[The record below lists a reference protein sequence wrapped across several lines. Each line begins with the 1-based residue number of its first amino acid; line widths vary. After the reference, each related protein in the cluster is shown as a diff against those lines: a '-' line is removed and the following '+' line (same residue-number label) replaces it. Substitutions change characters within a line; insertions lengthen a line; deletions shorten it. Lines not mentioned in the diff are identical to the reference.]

1 MRKRIILD
9 CDPGHDD
16 AMAIL
21 LALGCPDIELVAITT
36 VAGNQTLEK
45 TTLNARRVCTVAG
58 AYDVPIYAGCWRPLA
73 RPQVTAA
80 EVHGA
85 SGLDGPEFGEPT
97 VPVQQEPAVDYL
109 VRTLMAEGEDITL
122 VPTGP
127 LTNVATALRREPKI
141 AGRAREVVL
150 MGGAY
155 IRGNRTPAAEF
166 NMFADPEAAAIVFGA
181 GWPLTMVGLEL
192 THQAIATS
200 QVTERIRALDTDV
213 SRMVTALLGFYGASY
228 RRSGIP
234 GADDG
239 PPVHDPCAVARV
251 ARPDLMAVR
260 DAFVAVE
267 TRGEWTAGMTV
278 TDFRGILGQ
287 PPNAKVATTLDA
299 EAFWDLVLD
308 ALRVIGAPSAEPAG
322 TQADAA
328 GAPRSADEARGMTGD
343 AAGEAA
349 SGSSGGTA
357 SGLSGGAASGLAG
370 DAAAGPS
377 GPAAVGSSGG
387 AAAESSG
394 DAASGSSG
402 DAAAGPAG
410 EAASGSSGD
419 G

>member
-1 MRKRIILD
+1 MVPVTKRIILD

-16 AMAIL
+16 AIAIL
-21 LALGCPDIELVAITT
+21 LALGCPDIELAAITT

-58 AYDVPIYAGCWRPLA
+58 AYDVPVYAGCWRPLA

-85 SGLDGPEFGEPT
+85 SGLDGPAFGEPA

-109 VRTLMAEGEDITL
+109 VRTLMAEGDAITL

-127 LTNVATALRREPKI
+127 LTNVAAALRREPKI
-141 AGRAREVVL
+141 AGRTRDVVL

-155 IRGNRTPAAEF
+155 TRGNRTPAAEF
-166 NMFADPEAAAIVFGA
+166 NMLADPEAAAAVFSA
-181 GWPLTMVGLEL
+181 GWPLTMVGLDL

-213 SRMVTALLGFYGASY
+213 SRMVTALLDFYGASY

-234 GADDG
+234 SAGDG

-251 ARPDLMAVR
+251 ARPGLMAVR

-278 TDFRGILGQ
+278 TDFRGILGR

-299 EAFWDLVLD
+299 AAFWDLVIA
-308 ALRVIGAPSAEPAG
+308 ALQAVGAPSA
-322 TQADAA
+322 
-328 GAPRSADEARGMTGD
+328 
-343 AAGEAA
+343 
-349 SGSSGGTA
+349 
-357 SGLSGGAASGLAG
+357 GAAAIREE
-370 DAAAGPS
+370 AAGPP
-377 GPAAVGSSGG
+377 PAASDGTPP
-387 AAAESSG
+387 AAETAG
-394 DAASGSSG
+394 
-402 DAAAGPAG
+402 GPAG
-410 EAASGSSGD
+410 NG
-419 G
+419 

>member
-1 MRKRIILD
+1 MVLVRKRIILD

-16 AMAIL
+16 AIAIL

-45 TTLNARRVCTVAG
+45 TTLNALRVCTVAG
-58 AYDVPIYAGCWRPLA
+58 VHDVPIYAGCWRPLA

-85 SGLDGPEFGEPT
+85 SGLDGPEFGEPA

-127 LTNVATALRREPKI
+127 LTNVATALQREPEI
-141 AGRAREVVL
+141 AGRTREVVL

-155 IRGNRTPAAEF
+155 TRGNRTPAAEF
-166 NMFADPEAAAIVFGA
+166 NMLADPEAAAIVFDA

-200 QVTERIRALDTDV
+200 RVTERIRALDTDV
-213 SRMVTALLGFYGASY
+213 SRMVTALLDFYGASY

-234 GADDG
+234 GAVDG

-251 ARPDLMAVR
+251 ARPELMAVR

-278 TDFRGILGQ
+278 TDFRGLLGR

-308 ALRVIGAPSAEPAG
+308 ALRAVGGPGGEAAGEPAG
-322 TQADAA
+322 
-328 GAPRSADEARGMTGD
+328 
-343 AAGEAA
+343 
-349 SGSSGGTA
+349 GG
-357 SGLSGGAASGLAG
+357 
-370 DAAAGPS
+370 
-377 GPAAVGSSGG
+377 
-387 AAAESSG
+387 
-394 DAASGSSG
+394 
-402 DAAAGPAG
+402 
-410 EAASGSSGD
+410 
-419 G
+419 